1 MCNIN
6 SLTIY
11 SETKTYNILSKSNV
25 KQIKNDI
32 FLNTSLIIDAINIV
46 LTPDTMMR
54 IIQRITETVEIDEP
68 SALRSFI
75 FYKNV
80 KLHNGINNYITSFLK
95 ETNTKRNP
103 VTNAIHANSSN
114 DPRLKNLKIG
124 VLAVLRKMIEHPE
137 ITNANRL
144 LVASQIERLERLPT
158 LGKKTRRYKKS
169 KKSRKTKSRK

>member
-1 MCNIN
+1 MAAVVDEDVIDIDELIQGVIN
-6 SLTIY
+6 ESDVEDLIALT
-11 SETKTYNILSKSNV
+11 S
-25 KQIKNDI
+25 
-32 FLNTSLIIDAINIV
+32 
-46 LTPDTMMR
+46 DTIMR
-54 IIQRITETVEIDEP
+54 IIQRLTETVDIDEP

-75 FYKNV
+75 FYKNI

-124 VLAVLRKMIEHPE
+124 VLLLLRKMIEHPD

-144 LVASQIERLERLPT
+144 LVASQIERLERLPN

-169 KKSRKTKSRK
+169 KKSKKTKKTRKAKSKK